1 MVGAFLV
8 LDVFGLVLLSRFI
21 GNPGFVTFRQTFVRR
36 CQNCM
41 TCAATAGRARS
52 SALGLAK
59 YLLTDAGE
67 FDILPARSRLD
78 WMQFDQLHRREF
90 ITHHKPKSSWLTL
103 ALCAAF
109 TRNTST
115 LRDRELAIVFS

>member
-8 LDVFGLVLLSRFI
+8 LDVFGLALLSRFI

-41 TCAATAGRARS
+41 TCGATAGRARS

-67 FDILPARSRLD
+67 FDILPARSRLG
-78 WMQFDQLHRREF
+78 WMQFDQLHRRDF
-90 ITHHKPKSSWLTL
+90 ITLL
-103 ALCAAF
+103 GGAAA
-109 TRNTST
+109 S
-115 LRDRELAIVFS
+115 AASQ